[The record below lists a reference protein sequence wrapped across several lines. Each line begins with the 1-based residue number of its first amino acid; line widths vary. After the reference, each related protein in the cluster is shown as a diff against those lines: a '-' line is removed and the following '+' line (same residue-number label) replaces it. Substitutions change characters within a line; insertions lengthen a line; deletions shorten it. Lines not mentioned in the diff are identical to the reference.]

1 MISQK
6 LCKAVGNKE
15 RIKLILCLEKEK
27 TVNDLLKLCNLSQ
40 SAISQHLK
48 ILREN
53 NILSFKREGKNIF
66 YKTKDKKFITIA
78 KLLNKN

>member
-15 RIKLILCLEKEK
+15 RLSLVLCLEKEK
-27 TVNDLLKLCNLSQ
+27 SVSDLLELCGLSQ
-40 SAISQHLK
+40 SALSQHLK
-48 ILREN
+48 ILKDSEV
-53 NILSFKREGKNIF
+53 LSARREGKNIF

-78 KLLNKN
+78 NLLKEK

>member
-15 RIKLILCLEKEK
+15 RVGIILCLEKEK
-27 TVNDLLKLCNLSQ
+27 TVNDLLKLCDLSQ

-48 ILREN
+48 VLRDSQ
-53 NILSFKREGKNIF
+53 ILSFRKEGKNVF
-66 YKTKDKKFITIA
+66 YKTKDKRFVTIA
-78 KLLNKN
+78 KLLKQN